1 MPGRNTKVSL
11 PDERIFSKIYLIRG
25 QKVMFDSDLA
35 DLYEVETKML
45 KRAVR
50 RNINRFPDDFMF
62 ELTREEWK
70 NLRFQFGTSTGNQN
84 LRSQSGTSSAESN
97 SAWGGTRYPPFAFT
111 EQGVAM
117 LSGILNSPR
126 AIAVNIQIMRIFVKM
141 RQMITGYKELL
152 SKIEKLEADQENSNK
167 HIGNIYKII
176 KELLE
181 PEYKNREPVSFK
193 IKERKKKN

>member
-1 MPGRNTKVSL
+1 MPEKPADTNL
-11 PDERIFSKIYLIRG
+11 PEERIFNKIYLIRG
-25 QKVMFDSDLA
+25 QKVMLDADLA
-35 DLYEVETKML
+35 ELYNVENKML

-50 RNINRFPDDFMF
+50 RNIDRFPGDFMF
-62 ELTREEWK
+62 ELSKKEWENLK
-70 NLRFQFGTSTGNQN
+70 NHFGTSNEKRN
-84 LRSQSGTSSAESN
+84 LRSQSGTSSSERSDQ
-97 SAWGGTRYPPFAFT
+97 WGGTRYPPFAFT

-152 SKIEKLEADQENSNK
+152 DKIEKLESAQESSNE

-181 PEYKNREPVSFK
+181 PDYKKREPVGFK
-193 IKERKKKN
+193 LSKKKK